1 MPFLRSRLAISLS
14 LLALVASMPV
24 SAQNSFWSSEP
35 SPEEIAAKQRSEQ
48 QMAQLRQMLLEQD
61 NNYKNLMRELQN
73 TRGENEVLKHEVAQL
88 KKQQQDFYLDID
100 QRIRKLQSAPTGT
113 ASTPATDFSGTAPA
127 TPVDFSEG
135 TPTPSPAATAPTT
148 AKPAIA
154 PVTSVTP
161 PVSTAKPVTPPV
173 TVPAAPAMP
182 ATTPP
187 PAFPAA
193 TPSNAATSAE
203 DVLFQ
208 NAFRQLQAG
217 QYDTAIQAFNQQL
230 SQFPQGT
237 QADSAQYWI
246 GEALYA
252 LHQYENALTA
262 FNAVL
267 QRYPSSNKRALAL
280 LKIGYIYHEMRDY
293 VSAREI
299 LGQVINSFPNTSTA
313 RLAEERLRK
322 IRAEGF

>member
-14 LLALVASMPV
+14 LLALMASMPV

-73 TRGENEVLKHEVAQL
+73 TRGENEVLKHEVTQL

-100 QRIRKLQSAPTGT
+100 QRIRKLQSVP
-113 ASTPATDFSGTAPA
+113 ASASSPSATDFSGTDSAA
-127 TPVDFSEG
+127 PVDFSEG
-135 TPTPSPAATAPTT
+135 TPTPPPVATTPTT
-148 AKPAIA
+148 TKPAIA
-154 PVTSVTP
+154 PVTTVTP
-161 PVSTAKPVTPPV
+161 PASTVKPVTPPV
-173 TVPAAPAMP
+173 TVPAAPVM
-182 ATTPP
+182 TPP
-187 PAFPAA
+187 PTFPAA
-193 TPSNAATSAE
+193 TPPTTAASAE

-217 QYDTAIQAFNQQL
+217 QYDVAIQSFNQQL

-252 LHQYENALTA
+252 LRQYENALTA
-262 FNAVL
+262 FNTVL

-322 IRAEGF
+322 IRSEGF